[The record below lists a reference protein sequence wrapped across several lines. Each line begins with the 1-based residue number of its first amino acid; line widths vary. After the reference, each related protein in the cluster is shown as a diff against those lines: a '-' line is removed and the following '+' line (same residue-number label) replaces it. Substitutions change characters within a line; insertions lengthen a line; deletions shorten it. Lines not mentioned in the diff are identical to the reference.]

1 MTIAERAKYYY
12 LDLGK
17 NCAIATLMA
26 TSDVYD
32 LGLTLEDAKLIAG
45 FGGGMGCGSTCGCL
59 AGAIAALGKL
69 YADKEE
75 IKTVAAAYAAV
86 FKEAMEMG
94 TWDCGILHDHY
105 FAEGYR
111 CFACVELSAKA
122 LQAFIEEKG
131 L

>member
-1 MTIAERAKYYY
+1 MTLAERIKYYY

-17 NCAIATLMA
+17 NCAISTLMA
-26 TSDVYD
+26 ASDVYD

-59 AGAIAALGKL
+59 AGGISALGKL

-75 IKTVAAAYAAV
+75 VKEVAAAYAAV
-86 FKEAMEMG
+86 FKEALKMD
-94 TWDCGILHDHY
+94 TWDCAVLHDHY

-111 CFACVELSAKA
+111 CFACVELAA
-122 LQAFIEEKG
+122 RTLEDFITKKG
-131 L
+131 R